1 MDSSNRSI
9 RRLFCD
15 ARHCSTC
22 SFSEIVLI
30 IRESRQTPLEPIQS
44 RESRTYPCGDLVE
57 ERSLLLEQAVNKV
70 AICAL
75 QVGVTPE
82 DIISLLDSGMSI
94 TELLAFL
101 ASKPSGIA

>member
-1 MDSSNRSI
+1 M
-9 RRLFCD
+9 LGF
-15 ARHCSTC
+15 
-22 SFSEIVLI
+22 EIVLQSENGRLSI
-30 IRESRQTPLEPIQS
+30 EQLLPESVAQKYRDNSEAH
-44 RESRTYPCGDLVE
+44 R
-57 ERSLLLEQAVNKV
+57 LLLEQAVNKV